1 MPEGVTCEA
10 MIRVADIVVY
20 DEIGQ
25 ILLLAEV
32 RTPPTSTSEWA
43 THVRE
48 EACSRLKGF
57 IPRYFLVVARDHSYL
72 WVTATGLN
80 ALPDFDVPTEALL
93 RDYFRLAATTA
104 ATIQGS
110 TLELM
115 VGMWLRDLTNGARN
129 ASHALPAGVE
139 LATAA
144 ENGRIEFADA
154 AA

>member
-1 MPEGVTCEA
+1 

-32 RTPPTSTSEWA
+32 RTLVASTPEWA
-43 THVRE
+43 AGVRKE
-48 EACSRLKGF
+48 SCARLKGF
-57 IPRYFLVVARDHSYL
+57 IPRYFLVVARDRSYL
-72 WVTATGLN
+72 WVTAAALD

-93 RDYFRLAATTA
+93 TDYFRLADTTA
-104 ATIQGS
+104 ATVPGS

-115 VGMWLRDLTNGARN
+115 AGMWLRDLTNGTRN
-129 ASHALPAGVE
+129 ASHTLPAGVE